1 MIKRN
6 LSKGMINLLKSLIGS
21 NLVSYE
27 CDSATKTT
35 YGNIRINTDKVAIE
49 ITNLTED
56 KPLLGVTEEVS
67 GFKCKK
73 VDSDI
78 PFKPYCITPPHTV
91 SINRLIEGVE
101 IVRDDI
107 TVKSENYSI
116 SFDQAIII
124 KTPENILTVSRD
136 IWFSEVITISLNVDF
151 DEVYPIKESAY
162 DLSDYGQYEVD
173 VKRTRIQL

>member
-21 NLVSYE
+21 DLISYE

-73 VDSDI
+73 SR
-78 PFKPYCITPPHTV
+78 F
-91 SINRLIEGVE
+91 G
-101 IVRDDI
+101 
-107 TVKSENYSI
+107 YS
-116 SFDQAIII
+116 F
-124 KTPENILTVSRD
+124 
-136 IWFSEVITISLNVDF
+136 
-151 DEVYPIKESAY
+151 
-162 DLSDYGQYEVD
+162 
-173 VKRTRIQL
+173 

>member
-21 NLVSYE
+21 DLISYE
-27 CDSATKTT
+27 CKPLVNTT
-35 YGNIRINTDKVAIE
+35 YGALRLNTSICSVE
-49 ITNLTED
+49 ISNLFDDITI
-56 KPLLGVTEEVS
+56 LGATEEVS

-73 VDSDI
+73 VDSDTL
-78 PFKPYCITPPHTV
+78 FKPYGIHDSTV
-91 SINRLIEGVE
+91 FNLDGRIGSIE

-107 TVKSENYSI
+107 AVNSENYSI

-124 KTPENILTVSRD
+124 KTDKVTIMFSRD
-136 IWFSEVITISLNVDF
+136 VWF
-151 DEVYPIKESAY
+151 DETIVIKYDDNYDDVYSTESAAY
-162 DLSDYGQYEVD
+162 ALSDYVQYEVD